1 MQIFRYRQYDGMK
14 DNIAFLLG
22 DNKDKV
28 IDYLE
33 TACFNYFE
41 WCMSSMASEACLLV
55 AKKLD
60 DDEQEQETRSQL
72 IEAGLGYAEM
82 AERTM
87 KDEDGNIISEIAYS
101 SHPDLVAQLESLN
114 SPIVSSSKPKG
125 A

>member
-1 MQIFRYRQYDGMK
+1 
-14 DNIAFLLG
+14 
-22 DNKDKV
+22 
-28 IDYLE
+28 
-33 TACFNYFE
+33 
-41 WCMSSMASEACLLV
+41 MSSMASEACLLV

-101 SHPDLVAQLESLN
+101 SHPDLLAQLESLN